1 MAEAGEQAT
10 GTRDESYDLISVLYH
25 TLQAASEVEQYIR
38 DAEEAGRQDLAEFF
52 RDYQEAQRDLAERAK
67 NLLGSRLVGG
77 QGVQSSAPGKPHGD
91 KLVIEA
97 QRNAGGHTAA
107 TPVTTQMKS
116 GGRAGDDTVDEQSKE
131 SFPASDAPAKY

>member
-52 RDYQEAQRDLAERAK
+52 RDYQEAQRDLSERAK
-67 NLLGSRLVGG
+67 NLLGSRLVG
-77 QGVQSSAPGKPHGD
+77 QGPQASSPGKPHGD

-97 QRNAGGHTAA
+97 QRKVGGHTAGA
-107 TPVTTQMKS
+107 PSNARVKS
-116 GGRAGDDTVDEQSKE
+116 GGRAGDDSVDEQSKE